1 MLGEKLAELA
11 AHHQVLCVTH
21 LPQLAVYGQ
30 SHFFIAKQEQHNRTT
45 TTVQELAEQE
55 QLSEIAQMLGGATAA
70 SLNRAR
76 EMLERVDR
84 GRVAA

>member
-1 MLGEKLAELA
+1 M
-11 AHHQVLCVTH
+11 TH

-30 SHFFIAKQEQHNRTT
+30 SHYYIAKQEHENRTT

-55 QLSEIAQMLGGATAA
+55 RLSEIAQMLGGATAA

-76 EMLERVDR
+76 EMLERVER
-84 GRVAA
+84 GGVAA